1 MRNYNK
7 LVLAVVIALAAAP
20 AFAGNDNGPS
30 SFIGDTTNNNQT
42 YNQPT
47 ATGGAGG
54 SGYGGAASATGGTGF
69 GGSAAVGDI
78 RNTNT
83 ANGGSVLGSGNSTNS
98 NVNTAL
104 GGQGGT
110 GIGLGGSAHQGQ
122 GQGQQQGQ
130 GQMQSNIGVNG
141 QSQGQS
147 SATNTATSTK
157 TNQSQSAASNQGQS
171 QSANNA
177 GNSQSVGG
185 QSVTINEADIPDDVT
200 IRSAPS
206 MMVTAPNA
214 TVSCYKT
221 FGGSLSGILGG
232 AGFSGGRIDEQCE
245 FRETVRIAAAVDRE
259 GAVNM
264 LCLSQM
270 YAAANAKKCTGVRPV
285 FLFEG
290 QAGRQYKANVAASK

>member
-1 MRNYNK
+1 MRNFNK
-7 LVLAVVIALAAAP
+7 SLIAVALLAVALNASATN
-20 AFAGNDNGPS
+20 F
-30 SFIGDTTNNNQT
+30 GDTNNNQT
-42 YNQPT
+42 YNQPS
-47 ATGGAGG
+47 ASANAGGGAGG
-54 SGYGGAASATGGTGF
+54 AGGNGYGGAASATGGTAF

-78 RNTNT
+78 RNT
-83 ANGGSVLGSGNSTNS
+83 ANGGAGGSVLGSGNSSNTNL
-98 NVNTAL
+98 NTAL
-104 GGQGGT
+104 GGA
-110 GIGLGGSAHQGQ
+110 GGSAFQ

-130 GQMQSNIGVNG
+130 GQSQSNIGVNG
-141 QSQGQS
+141 QSQGIDS
-147 SATNTATSTK
+147 TIKNSVGTSTTTGTATSTS
-157 TNQSQSAASNQGQS
+157 TTTGQS

-200 IRSAPS
+200 VRQAPTMIVS
-206 MMVTAPNA
+206 APNA

-245 FRETVRIAAAVDRE
+245 FRETVRIAAAVDKD

-270 YAAANAKKCTGVRPV
+270 YAAANSKKCAGVRPV

-290 QAGRQYKANVAASK
+290 QAGRQYKANVAADAKK